1 MFYSGWCLN
10 LGIQGFSVNSCLL
23 QSPEIQCKWLSFPF
37 LILCTCV
44 SAVSRA
50 TCPIS
55 TNKIQ
60 LRRSFL
66 YHVTTTL
73 TMLSSKLIG
82 GKIRAFKLVV
92 RLSEA
97 EQAMLRK
104 SFYLL
109 DQISTFYQSAYS
121 GYPNT
126 SNFVYTGA
134 VSQNYNQFCVS
145 ANQSEGTSTSH
156 FVPHVTAAG
165 ENANVSH
172 ASGNNNN
179 ACDNLSSPTNSAD
192 ITCPLHPLHY
202 ANKNSI

>member
-1 MFYSGWCLN
+1 MQMAFVPLSDSLYVRVWCEPSNLSNLN
-10 LGIQGFSVNSCLL
+10 EQNSITL
-23 QSPEIQCKWLSFPF
+23 EFF
-37 LILCTCV
+37 V
-44 SAVSRA
+44 SCDPNADDA
-50 TCPIS
+50 FIKTI
-55 TNKIQ
+55 
-60 LRRSFL
+60 
-66 YHVTTTL
+66 
-73 TMLSSKLIG
+73 IG

-121 GYPNT
+121 GYPNP

-134 VSQNYNQFCVS
+134 VSRNNNQFCVS
-145 ANQSEGTSTSH
+145 ANQSEGTSTPH
-156 FVPHVTAAG
+156 FVPHVTTAG
-165 ENANVSH
+165 DNANASH
-172 ASGNNNN
+172 ASGNDNN

-202 ANKNSI
+202 ANKNST

>member
-1 MFYSGWCLN
+1 MAFVPLSDSLYVRVWCDPSNLSNLN
-10 LGIQGFSVNSCLL
+10 EQNSTALEFFVPCD
-23 QSPEIQCKWLSFPF
+23 PNADDAFIKT
-37 LILCTCV
+37 I
-44 SAVSRA
+44 
-50 TCPIS
+50 
-55 TNKIQ
+55 
-60 LRRSFL
+60 
-66 YHVTTTL
+66 
-73 TMLSSKLIG
+73 IG

-134 VSQNYNQFCVS
+134 VSQNINQFCVS

-165 ENANVSH
+165 DNANASH
-172 ASGNNNN
+172 ASGNDNN

-192 ITCPLHPLHY
+192 ITYPLHPLHY
-202 ANKNSI
+202 ANKN

>member
-1 MFYSGWCLN
+1 M
-10 LGIQGFSVNSCLL
+10 NSCLL
-23 QSPEIQCKWLSFPF
+23 QFPKIQCKWLSFPF

-44 SAVSRA
+44 SGVSRA

-60 LRRSFL
+60 LRWSFL
-66 YHVTTTL
+66 YHVFIKTV
-73 TMLSSKLIG
+73 IG

-92 RLSEA
+92 RLSVA

-126 SNFVYTGA
+126 SNFVYTGT
-134 VSQNYNQFCVS
+134 VSQNNNQFCVS

-165 ENANVSH
+165 DNANASH
-172 ASGNNNN
+172 ASGNDNN

-192 ITCPLHPLHY
+192 ITCPLHLLHY